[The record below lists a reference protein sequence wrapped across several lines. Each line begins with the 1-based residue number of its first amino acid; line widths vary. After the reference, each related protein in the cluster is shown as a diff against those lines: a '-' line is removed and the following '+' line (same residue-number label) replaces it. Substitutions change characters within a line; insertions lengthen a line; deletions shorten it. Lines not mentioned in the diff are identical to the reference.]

1 MYLHVLKETVRKENE
16 DDADDRV
23 QYDDRWTIQLI
34 DNTIIYL
41 GQVVNSK
48 TKKADKY
55 ECNDGIFLVRI
66 TLQQLIRLFTLFI
79 ETYLANDFVKFQD
92 K

>member
-1 MYLHVLKETVRKENE
+1 MYLHVLKETVRNENE
-16 DDADDRV
+16 GDADDRG
-23 QYDDRWTIQLI
+23 QCGDRCAIQLV
-34 DNTIIYL
+34 DSTLMYL
-41 GQVVNSK
+41 RQVVNSK

>member
-55 ECNDGIFLVRI
+55 ECNDGIFPARI